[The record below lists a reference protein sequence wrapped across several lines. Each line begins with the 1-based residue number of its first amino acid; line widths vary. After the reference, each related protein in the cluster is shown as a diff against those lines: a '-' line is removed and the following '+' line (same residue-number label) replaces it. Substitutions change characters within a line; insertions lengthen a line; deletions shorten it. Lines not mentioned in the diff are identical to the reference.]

1 MDPISDED
9 LGVQTGVEEQV
20 EQAWAEEI
28 ARRIA
33 AVDSGEELLLSWDEV
48 KRRLFPEDNR

>member
-1 MDPISDED
+1 MGLIPDED
-9 LGVQTGVEEQV
+9 LGPDTGLEVPV

-48 KRRLFPEDNR
+48 KGRLFPEDNR